1 MNINHVSCENPNVDL
16 HIQLMTLWTLSKQ
29 SDIQT
34 RRLSVDGR
42 LADTSSFWLHDDLL
56 TITTTVIRVKLFS
69 G

>member
-1 MNINHVSCENPNVDL
+1 
-16 HIQLMTLWTLSKQ
+16 MTLWTLSKQ